1 MCPRPVK
8 NPDQDQQTRDRI
20 IDLAYSA
27 FAKNG
32 YSKTSLQSIANELG
46 ITRPALYYHFASK
59 EDLFIEVY
67 ESVESGTKTDPS
79 AVIGADDEASF
90 KRELETYY
98 RGIASGLRGDDERLR
113 FVAASESVSTEL
125 PALRQRVAENNAKML
140 DNLERIVRR
149 GIELGAIDEATDP
162 KAMAAYLSVI
172 VFGVGD
178 AMLRHGVVDLDSL
191 WGIVTKSLYA

>member
-67 ESVESGTKTDPS
+67 DSVESGTMTDPS
-79 AVIGADDEASF
+79 AVIGADDEATF
-90 KRELETYY
+90 KRELEIYF

-125 PALRQRVAENNAKML
+125 PALRQRVAENNVKML
-140 DNLERIVRR
+140 GNLEQIVRR

-178 AMLRHGVVDLDSL
+178 VMLRHGVVDLDSL

>member
-1 MCPRPVK
+1 
-8 NPDQDQQTRDRI
+8 
-20 IDLAYSA
+20 
-27 FAKNG
+27 
-32 YSKTSLQSIANELG
+32 
-46 ITRPALYYHFASK
+46 
-59 EDLFIEVY
+59 
-67 ESVESGTKTDPS
+67 
-79 AVIGADDEASF
+79 
-90 KRELETYY
+90 
-98 RGIASGLRGDDERLR
+98 
-113 FVAASESVSTEL
+113 
-125 PALRQRVAENNAKML
+125 ML